1 MTQRIMVLAIALSA
15 LLVSAPLIQTAH
27 GQDDLIVSAAASLT
41 NAFEELGKA
50 YEKAS
55 PGAKAT
61 FNFAASGALL
71 QQIDKGAPVDVL
83 ATADQKTMDQAEK
96 GGLILPET
104 RKNFV
109 RNELVL
115 IAPSAPKVAIKGMKD
130 LSSKEVTKI
139 SLGNPDSVPAGRYA
153 QEALIAEG
161 LWETLAP
168 KFILGNSV
176 RQVLDYV
183 SRGEVDA
190 GFVFSTDAVTAKDKV
205 KSVCYV
211 EKHQPILYAIA
222 AVKSTK
228 KKDAAQ
234 RFVDF
239 VMSEAGQG
247 ILAKYGFLKP

>member
-1 MTQRIMVLAIALSA
+1 MMQRIAALAMALATVFLFASP
-15 LLVSAPLIQTAH
+15 APTAH
-27 GQDDLIVSAAASLT
+27 AQDELIVSAAASLT

-50 YEKAS
+50 YEKAG
-55 PGAKAT
+55 PGAKLT
-61 FNFAASGALL
+61 FNFGASGALL

-115 IAPSAPKVAIKGMKD
+115 IVPSDGKVPVKD
-130 LSSKEVTKI
+130 LNDLTAKEVTKI
-139 SLGNPDSVPAGRYA
+139 ALGNPDAVPAGRYA
-153 QEALIAEG
+153 QEVMTAEG
-161 LWETLAP
+161 IWESLSS
-168 KFILGNSV
+168 KLILGNNV

-190 GFVFSTDAVTAKDKV
+190 GIVFSTDAVQAKDKV
-205 KSVCYV
+205 KVVCNL
-211 EKHQPILYAIA
+211 EKHQPILYVIA
-222 AVKSTK
+222 AVKATK
-228 KKDAAQ
+228 KKEAAQ

-239 VMSEAGQG
+239 VMSETGQG
-247 ILAKYGFLKP
+247 ILARYGFQKP

>member
-1 MTQRIMVLAIALSA
+1 MMHRITALAMVLTAVFLC
-15 LLVSAPLIQTAH
+15 APLAPTVHA
-27 GQDDLIVSAAASLT
+27 QDELIVSAAASLT

-55 PGAKAT
+55 PGAKLT
-61 FNFAASGALL
+61 FNFGASGALL

-115 IAPSAPKVAIKGMKD
+115 IVPADGKIPVKGLKD
-130 LSSKEVTKI
+130 LTTKEVTKV
-139 SLGNPDSVPAGRYA
+139 SLGNPDAVPAGRYA
-153 QEALIAEG
+153 QEVLTAEG
-161 LWETLAP
+161 IWESLSSRL
-168 KFILGNSV
+168 ILGNNV

-190 GFVFSTDAVTAKDKV
+190 GIVFSTDAVQAKDKV
-205 KSVCYV
+205 KIVCSL
-211 EKHQPILYAIA
+211 EKHQPILYVIA
-222 AVKSTK
+222 AVKATK
-228 KKDAAQ
+228 KKEAAQ

-247 ILAKYGFLKP
+247 TLARYGFLKP